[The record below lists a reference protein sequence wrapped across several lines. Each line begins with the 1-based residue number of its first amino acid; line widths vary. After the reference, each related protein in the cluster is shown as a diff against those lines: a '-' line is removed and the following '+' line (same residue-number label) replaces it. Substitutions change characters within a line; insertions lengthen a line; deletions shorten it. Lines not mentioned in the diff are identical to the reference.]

1 MAMNLVNEA
10 IAKLKF
16 YKLLQSLKNRAK
28 ITVNRTMKLFK
39 YLIGI
44 WTAIAVYTIFS
55 FLNGPGGMS
64 AYNQLLDEREKQWAN
79 LKELSL
85 INDELEKE
93 KRNLLYDQETQM
105 VYARHMGYGQD
116 NELFVRIVGLGNTQ
130 NTPSTTGKVYIA
142 QEPHFISDKIIK
154 FTAAFAGLA
163 IFAFFFALEFLES
176 KER

>member
-1 MAMNLVNEA
+1 MAMSVVNQA
-10 IAKLKF
+10 ICETNF
-16 YKLLQSLKNRAK
+16 LQLPQFLKNRAK

-55 FLNGPGGMS
+55 FLNGPGGLS
-64 AYNQLLDEREKQWAN
+64 AYNQLLDEREKHWAN

-93 KRNLLYDQETQM
+93 KRNLLFDQETQM
-105 VYARHMGYGQD
+105 VYARHMGYGQE

-130 NTPSTTGKVYIA
+130 NTPSTTGKVYFT
-142 QEPHFISDKIIK
+142 QEPHFVSDKVIK
-154 FTAAFAGLA
+154 YTALFAGLA

-176 KER
+176 KDR